1 MDQVSSSIEFSV
13 RGVRKGAWCEKEDL
27 LLRRCIEKYGEGKW
41 RQVPLRAG
49 LNRCRKSCRLRWCN
63 YLKPNIK
70 RGEFEADELD
80 LIMRMHKL
88 LGNRQVDKLAKLW
101 SIIAGRL
108 PGRTANDI
116 KNLYNTRLK
125 KKCFFKSNSEEEQ
138 VVIIKKLG
146 DQTKND
152 HGNYNHRRQV
162 RKSRL
167 PRPNMSTAADDCNDN
182 RTMTKVLRPL
192 PRSFTN
198 KSQMVTSS
206 STGMNNNNNAMG
218 TTFPN
223 INDMTRFSAAL
234 ADEHHDQFSSN
245 NEQQISD
252 TNNPV
257 LMKNTFFG
265 ETQEEGSLK
274 KKHKK
279 KNKGITS
286 AAVDFENNTSCFG
299 VEKRM
304 MKFTVGDENESND
317 HDQHVYNCNFDGDQ
331 GVNECGNDNY
341 WNDLYFDY
349 NSWGA
354 LGEEQD

>member
-1 MDQVSSSIEFSV
+1 MEVSSSIKFSA
-13 RGVRKGAWCEKEDL
+13 RGVRKGAWCEEEDL

-41 RQVPLRAG
+41 RQVPLKAG

-88 LGNRQVDKLAKLW
+88 LGNRW

-125 KKCFFKSNSEEEQ
+125 KKCFFKCKSEEEE

-152 HGNYNHRRQV
+152 HGNYSHRRQA

-182 RTMTKVLRPL
+182 RTMTKILRPL
-192 PRSFTN
+192 PRSFAN
-198 KSQMVTSS
+198 KSQMVT
-206 STGMNNNNNAMG
+206 NNAMG
-218 TTFPN
+218 TMVAN
-223 INDMTRFSAAL
+223 INDRAKFSATL
-234 ADEHHDQFSSN
+234 VDEHHDQFSSN

-279 KNKGITS
+279 KKNKGITS

-304 MKFTVGDENESND
+304 MKFTVGDKNESND
-317 HDQHVYNCNFDGDQ
+317 QQVYNCNFDGDQ
-331 GVNECGNDNY
+331 GVNEDGNDDY

-354 LGEEQD
+354 LGEEQDQYLIL